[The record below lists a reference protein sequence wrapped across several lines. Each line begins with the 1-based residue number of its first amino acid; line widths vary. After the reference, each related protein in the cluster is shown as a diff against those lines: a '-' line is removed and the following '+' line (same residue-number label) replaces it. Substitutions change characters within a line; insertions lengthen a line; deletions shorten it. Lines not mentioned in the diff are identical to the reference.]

1 MATGERRRCEN
12 GNREQCGGN
21 GLEHGCLLIQRIRA
35 SSTGWSDFA
44 DHADD
49 ANAGAL
55 NLS

>member
-12 GNREQCGGN
+12 GNREPCGGN
-21 GLEHGCLLIQRIRA
+21 GLEHGCLLIRRIDA

-49 ANAGAL
+49 ANAGVL